1 MAKATTRIEKSIP
14 NPIEEQA
21 QSLGQLL
28 QAITANKDALLL
40 LLDIVKELHELGLL
54 EAMQAMLKNRHD
66 ISLIGLAQLNKPGAA
81 RILKNGMNALQFLSS
96 IDPAEL
102 EPLLKGVAGGVK
114 YAAEADTS
122 GQQMGLFGMVKTM
135 RDPEVMASMQV
146 LFHFLRGMGHEVQ
159 QSH

>member
-66 ISLIGLAQLNKPGAA
+66 ISLIGLAQL
-81 RILKNGMNALQFLSS
+81 
-96 IDPAEL
+96 
-102 EPLLKGVAGGVK
+102 
-114 YAAEADTS
+114 
-122 GQQMGLFGMVKTM
+122 
-135 RDPEVMASMQV
+135 
-146 LFHFLRGMGHEVQ
+146 
-159 QSH
+159 